1 MDADLALHHLP
12 GLVAL
17 ERADE
22 RELRVALTQEPGT
35 LSPIVGTLAIEA
47 DLVQFLFS
55 GLTRYDD
62 RGNQVPDLAVRV
74 PTLANGDIARDGR
87 SITYHLVRNAKWH
100 DGVPVTSADIAFT
113 FAALMNPKN
122 NVAVTSPYDKIARVE
137 TPDAYTAKIIL
148 KQPWAPAIDA
158 FSDRIGGAIVPAHL
172 LAKEP
177 DLNHIDFNAA
187 PIGSGPY
194 TFVAWHRGS
203 DIVLAA
209 NPSYFRGAPKIGR
222 VVIRFLTSD
231 NTMLIAIRSH
241 ELDEADR
248 LNISTF
254 TNLGTVDGMLPAT
267 NTQSFWEHLTF
278 NTRRAPVDDRRV
290 RLALC
295 YAFDVRDL
303 LAKVSHGLGALGPTN
318 QNPRTPWYN
327 RKLTS
332 YPYDPVKAGR
342 LLDDAGWKMGPDG
355 VRVKARQRLAISL
368 SFPAGNINRD
378 QTGVLLQQRW
388 KQIGVDTSIKTYPP
402 STFFAQAAN
411 GGPFYGGKNDVTL
424 AAFVQAVPD
433 PNGISVNTADA
444 IPPHGNNLS
453 FYDNPELTRLENDAA
468 STPVFARRK
477 ALYDRIQEI
486 ELRELPYYTLR
497 WSEITNMRST
507 HLDGVRPGIV
517 GSTFWN
523 VADWTFR

>member
-1 MDADLALHHLP
+1 
-12 GLVAL
+12 
-17 ERADE
+17 
-22 RELRVALTQEPGT
+22 
-35 LSPIVGTLAIEA
+35 
-47 DLVQFLFS
+47 
-55 GLTRYDD
+55 
-62 RGNQVPDLAVRV
+62 
-74 PTLANGDIARDGR
+74 
-87 SITYHLVRNAKWH
+87 
-100 DGVPVTSADIAFT
+100 
-113 FAALMNPKN
+113 
-122 NVAVTSPYDKIARVE
+122 
-137 TPDAYTAKIIL
+137 
-148 KQPWAPAIDA
+148 
-158 FSDRIGGAIVPAHL
+158 
-172 LAKEP
+172 
-177 DLNHIDFNAA
+177 
-187 PIGSGPY
+187 
-194 TFVAWHRGS
+194 
-203 DIVLAA
+203 
-209 NPSYFRGAPKIGR
+209 

>member
-1 MDADLALHHLP
+1 MRKALA
-12 GLVAL
+12 GAFAFAL
-17 ERADE
+17 LLAAPPSSRADE

-137 TPDAYTAKIIL
+137 TPDAYTARL
-148 KQPWAPAIDA
+148 SSSNRGRRRSDA

-368 SFPAGNINRD
+368 SFPPE
-378 QTGVLLQQRW
+378 
-388 KQIGVDTSIKTYPP
+388 TSIATRPAYCFSSAGSRSASIHRSRPIRRRR
-402 STFFAQAAN
+402 SLRRQRT
-411 GGPFYGGKNDVTL
+411 
-424 AAFVQAVPD
+424 AV
-433 PNGISVNTADA
+433 
-444 IPPHGNNLS
+444 
-453 FYDNPELTRLENDAA
+453 
-468 STPVFARRK
+468 
-477 ALYDRIQEI
+477 
-486 ELRELPYYTLR
+486 
-497 WSEITNMRST
+497 RST
-507 HLDGVRPGIV
+507 AAR
-517 GSTFWN
+517 T
-523 VADWTFR
+523 T